1 MGKLKRLNLNIRG
14 SNPTDTTL
22 IEVKSIRNINY
33 EELGLENKED
43 IDKLIRIENDVK
55 FHEEKTKEH
64 LFKFS
69 KAIFEANEVFS
80 NNKSGSF
87 GKWTELIGISRDT
100 ANTAVRRYQF
110 YLEMQGTLKEPKR
123 ILQLPVRIIKEFT
136 GTKKEI
142 FEDAE
147 VVEVI
152 ESENPTEML
161 KKIKELKDI
170 VKLADKTNLREFL
183 NKEKVRKQNM
193 INKLREE
200 IKEIDEELRKLD
212 LGIISSDASDDII

>member
-1 MGKLKRLNLNIRG
+1 MRG

>member
-33 EELGLENKED
+33 EELGLENRED

>member
-147 VVEVI
+147 VVEEI
-152 ESENPTEML
+152 ESENP
-161 KKIKELKDI
+161 
-170 VKLADKTNLREFL
+170 N
-183 NKEKVRKQNM
+183 
-193 INKLREE
+193 E
-200 IKEIDEELRKLD
+200 I
-212 LGIISSDASDDII
+212 

>member
-136 GTKKEI
+136 GTKKEA

>member
-1 MGKLKRLNLNIRG
+1 MGKLKKLNLNIRG
-14 SNPTDTTL
+14 SNPTNPNI
-22 IEVKSIRNINY
+22 IEVRSISNINY
-33 EELGLENKED
+33 EELGLENRED

-183 NKEKVRKQNM
+183 NKEMVRKQNM

>member
-1 MGKLKRLNLNIRG
+1 
-14 SNPTDTTL
+14 
-22 IEVKSIRNINY
+22 
-33 EELGLENKED
+33 
-43 IDKLIRIENDVK
+43 
-55 FHEEKTKEH
+55 
-64 LFKFS
+64 
-69 KAIFEANEVFS
+69 
-80 NNKSGSF
+80 
-87 GKWTELIGISRDT
+87 
-100 ANTAVRRYQF
+100 
-110 YLEMQGTLKEPKR
+110 MQGTLKEPKR

>member
-1 MGKLKRLNLNIRG
+1 MGKLKKLNLNIRG
-14 SNPTDTTL
+14 SNPTNPNI
-22 IEVKSIRNINY
+22 IEVRSISNINY

>member
-1 MGKLKRLNLNIRG
+1 MSKLKKLNLNIRS
-14 SNPTDTTL
+14 SNPTDNTL
-22 IEVKSIRNINY
+22 MEIKSLRDINY
-33 EELGLENKED
+33 SELGVVSQED

>member
-212 LGIISSDASDDII
+212 LGIISSDASEDII

>member
-1 MGKLKRLNLNIRG
+1 MSKLKKLNLNIRS
-14 SNPTDTTL
+14 SNPADSG
-22 IEVKSIRNINY
+22 IMEIKSIQNIDY
-33 EELGLENKED
+33 TGLGLENQED

-110 YLEMQGTLKEPKR
+110 YLEMQGTLSFPER
-123 ILQLPVRIIKEFT
+123 ILELPVRIIKEFT
-136 GTKKEI
+136 GLKKEE
-142 FEDAE
+142 FEEA
-147 VVEVI
+147 EVI
-152 ESENPTEML
+152 EVLEAKNPTEIF
-161 KKIKELKDI
+161 KRIKELKEEE
-170 VKLADKTNLREFL
+170 KLLDKSNLKEYL
-183 NKEKVRKQNM
+183 LKEKERKRN
-193 INKLREE
+193 IISKLEEE
-200 IKEIDEELRKLD
+200 IKDIEENLKKIDED
-212 LGIISSDASDDII
+212 LYRQTRLTI

>member
-152 ESENPTEML
+152 ESENPTKKK

>member
-183 NKEKVRKQNM
+183 NKEMVRKQNM